1 MTSERE
7 EIKKLMKEHD
17 IDREAAWRLH
27 QDRKQRKRM
36 MGNRSEEN
44 IEVKETGVTSE
55 QIKMFREEIDYE
67 LSRLN
72 KKNGEYEKAIW
83 DQGLRQEKQRI
94 KLQKLRDDPE
104 FKVKVQREKESPS
117 FLIDV
122 IEEIKK
128 TGVTGE
134 EDTLLVL
141 IIVAMTR
148 LVKEARPESKNLLLS
163 DVTGIGKDFVTKKTL
178 ETILPEEDYLHIT
191 KMSKEAFTY

>member
-1 MTSERE
+1 
-7 EIKKLMKEHD
+7 
-17 IDREAAWRLH
+17 
-27 QDRKQRKRM
+27 
-36 MGNRSEEN
+36 
-44 IEVKETGVTSE
+44 
-55 QIKMFREEIDYE
+55 
-67 LSRLN
+67 
-72 KKNGEYEKAIW
+72 
-83 DQGLRQEKQRI
+83 
-94 KLQKLRDDPE
+94 LRDDPE